1 MVEIVVLAM
10 VAAFL
15 ALRLYAVL
23 GKRTGHEQ
31 PLAPI
36 EERPMLVPATTVDS
50 ARTVAAATPDS
61 VFDPGAAAGVRAII
75 AAEPSFDVGRF
86 VEGARQAYRMILEA
100 YWRGDAEQLEGLTSE
115 EVRAAFAQSIED
127 RTTAGHVLDNRLVT
141 IEKAQITDARV
152 EGRLAELVVRFDADI
167 AAVTRD
173 GTGAVIAGSLTDAVP
188 TIDVWTFT
196 RTLRSDDPNWILTDT
211 DESA

>member
-15 ALRLYAVL
+15 ALRLYSVL

-50 ARTVAAATPDS
+50 ARTGTAATPDS
-61 VFDPGAAAGVRAII
+61 VFDPGAAGGVRAII

-86 VEGARQAYRMILEA
+86 VEGAQQAYRMILES

-127 RTTAGHVLDNRLVT
+127 RTAAGHVLDNRLVT

-152 EGRLAELVVRFDADI
+152 EGRVAELVVRFDADI

-173 GTGAVIAGSLTDAVP
+173 GTGAVVAGSLTDAVP
-188 TIDVWTFT
+188 TVDVWTFT

>member
-1 MVEIVVLAM
+1 MVEIVILAM

-15 ALRLYAVL
+15 ALRLYSVL

-31 PLAPI
+31 PLAPV
-36 EERPMLVPATTVDS
+36 EERPMMMPATTVDS
-50 ARTVAAATPDS
+50 ARPLTATTPES
-61 VFDPGAAAGVRAII
+61 VFDPAAAAGVRAII
-75 AAEPSFDVGRF
+75 TAEPAFDVGRF
-86 VEGARQAYRMILEA
+86 VEGAQQAYRMILEA
-100 YWRGDAEQLEGLTSE
+100 YWRGDAEQLEGLTSD
-115 EVRAAFAQSIED
+115 EVRAAFAQSIAD
-127 RTTAGHVLDNRLVT
+127 RSTAGHVLDNRLVT

-152 EGRLAELVVRFDADI
+152 DGRVAELVVRFDADI

-173 GTGAVIAGSLTDAVP
+173 GAGAVVAGSLTDAVP
-188 TIDVWTFT
+188 TVDVWTFT